1 MRVRFTWNNPYSSV
15 YDGSRFDSITSQ
27 NAAGDEDLA
36 QRAKF
41 SPGGLHRKFQV
52 ERKKKSTHGCKS
64 AKKHKQNQHMRKF
77 MCMIFKTFW
86 IFVPAK
92 KPRGEPKI

>member
-52 ERKKKSTHGCKS
+52 ERKKKEHTWMQICQKTQAKS
-64 AKKHKQNQHMRKF
+64 AHEEIYVHDFQNLLDFRSCKKTQR
-77 MCMIFKTFW
+77 
-86 IFVPAK
+86 
-92 KPRGEPKI
+92 